1 MAVLLPQHP
10 ITMRNVDTTV
20 NGRLLQTDAKLIR
33 LAEHVG
39 EFLKDGQMKR
49 PNAWRDLV
57 SYGVY
62 EPFNGVSQVTNIFR
76 GTLGEQSGLSA
87 WKKVS
92 PSARLTDSQTVP
104 DTGGIDACTYE
115 PKTYDWSIE
124 SLSYTGFRREWKS
137 PVLCVR
143 DFYTADKAKEQL
155 AMILKAGGAI
165 VDDTRITFQREVY
178 MWFASLAGHCVVMT
192 NGFQDFIDDASV
204 RFSFDPF
211 VDDTADTNGDEI
223 ITFPKALLPN
233 ISTLNFDY
241 LDYCKTWLEDQ
252 APDGA
257 VGNDSGMGV
266 FMAMMDK
273 NEFEQMVYNDAN
285 LREDFRYAKPQQL
298 IDGFSMGF
306 KTYRG
311 IAIAHDPQQPRWA
324 LKRIEATNAVL
335 KRVNPRRYGAAIAIG
350 HRPETNPDYLN
361 AEFGTIIFYLKNAY
375 TILVPRVMTSLGSGT
390 SFSAGAPAFNGDW
403 AWINNR
409 DMDTNVLGEIGYF
422 FSRFE
427 YHPKPDDNAANAIVL
442 LYRRCVTPRVTR
454 CDTDSDNTT
463 DITTATTVTTLT
475 GIDDADWE
483 QATSFTVLMPTPI
496 EVSVGSAVTLTDAA
510 GQTIS
515 GYISSTVNAP
525 TYGVMAYQANASFAQ
540 NTGAVTI
547 IKTA

>member
-62 EPFNGVSQVTNIFR
+62 EPFNGVSQTTNIFR

-143 DFYTADKAKEQL
+143 DFYSADKAKEQL

-192 NGFQDFIDDASV
+192 NGFQDFIDDSSV

-211 VDDTADTNGDEI
+211 VDDADGDEV

-233 ISTLNFDY
+233 ISTLNWDY

-324 LKRIEATNAVL
+324 LKSIGETNATL

-454 CDTDSDNTT
+454 CDTDTGNTT

-525 TYGVMAYQANASFAQ
+525 TYGVMAYQANASFAK

>member
-62 EPFNGVSQVTNIFR
+62 EPFNGVSQTTNIFR

-143 DFYTADKAKEQL
+143 DFYSADKAKEQL

-192 NGFQDFIDDASV
+192 NGFQDFIDDSSV

-211 VDDTADTNGDEI
+211 VDDADGDEV

-233 ISTLNFDY
+233 ISTLNWDY

-324 LKRIEATNAVL
+324 LKSIGETNATL

-454 CDTDSDNTT
+454 CDTDTGNTT
-463 DITTATTVTTLT
+463 DITTATAVASIDHVGGTGFGDAVAFTVTM
-475 GIDDADWE
+475 A
-483 QATSFTVLMPTPI
+483 TPI
-496 EVSVGSAVTLTDAA
+496 EVSVGSAVTLADDQGDTV
-510 GQTIS
+510 S
-515 GYISSTVNAP
+515 GYIASTVSAP
-525 TYGVMAYQANASFAQ
+525 TYTVMIQTANADFTEA
-540 NTGAVTI
+540 GAHTI
-547 IKTA
+547 VKTA

>member
-1 MAVLLPQHP
+1 
-10 ITMRNVDTTV
+10 
-20 NGRLLQTDAKLIR
+20 
-33 LAEHVG
+33 
-39 EFLKDGQMKR
+39 
-49 PNAWRDLV
+49 
-57 SYGVY
+57 
-62 EPFNGVSQVTNIFR
+62 
-76 GTLGEQSGLSA
+76 
-87 WKKVS
+87 
-92 PSARLTDSQTVP
+92 
-104 DTGGIDACTYE
+104 
-115 PKTYDWSIE
+115 
-124 SLSYTGFRREWKS
+124 
-137 PVLCVR
+137 
-143 DFYTADKAKEQL
+143 
-155 AMILKAGGAI
+155 
-165 VDDTRITFQREVY
+165 
-178 MWFASLAGHCVVMT
+178 
-192 NGFQDFIDDASV
+192 
-204 RFSFDPF
+204 
-211 VDDTADTNGDEI
+211 
-223 ITFPKALLPN
+223 
-233 ISTLNFDY
+233 
-241 LDYCKTWLEDQ
+241 
-252 APDGA
+252 
-257 VGNDSGMGV
+257 MGV

-273 NEFEQMVYNDAN
+273 NEFEQLVYNDAN

-525 TYGVMAYQANASFAQ
+525 TYGVMAYQANASFAK

-547 IKTA
+547 TKTA